1 MIILIIKDDDY
12 PDGDDHDD
20 EDGDHHDGDDQH
32 DDDASAAGSSLMR
45 LQVTLSPP
53 QLCQN
58 QESLKN
64 QRLVSC
70 DFPKKSWL

>member
-32 DDDASAAGSSLMR
+32 DDDASAAGRSLMR

-58 QESLKN
+58 QESLKK
-64 QRLVSC
+64 
-70 DFPKKSWL
+70 PKK